1 MQAHA
6 KIQSGP
12 QNKIRA
18 QNITRRYT
26 RAARTTTAYATELN
40 DDCHTQ
46 KG

>member
-18 QNITRRYT
+18 QNITRRIHE
-26 RAARTTTAYATELN
+26 RQERQRLMQR
-40 DDCHTQ
+40 H
-46 KG
+46 